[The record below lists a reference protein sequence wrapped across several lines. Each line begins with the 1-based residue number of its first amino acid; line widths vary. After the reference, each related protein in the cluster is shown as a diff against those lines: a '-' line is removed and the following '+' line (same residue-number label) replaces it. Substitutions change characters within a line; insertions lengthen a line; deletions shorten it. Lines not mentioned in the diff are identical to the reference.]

1 MGDGADAETVHLHR
15 IGDLDHEVGSA
26 VDDLG
31 LHEVGAFRIHLDY
44 DIGSLDLKFS
54 GAADVGSQE
63 GRLFSDG
70 VVVALVEI
78 FQILFRRA
86 TLLEELFHLVFVQ
99 SQGLGLI
106 GMLVHHL
113 CDLFMDGLYGL
124 VVAVRTEGLLDDGIE
139 GLFLAFG
146 REGRHAAQDLVDEGF
161 VEPSAFLE

>member
-1 MGDGADAETVHLHR
+1 MTWVSTRSVRSG
-15 IGDLDHEVGSA
+15 
-26 VDDLG
+26 
-31 LHEVGAFRIHLDY
+31 IHLDH

-113 CDLFMDGLYGL
+113 CDLFHGM
-124 VVAVRTEGLLDDGIE
+124 VFTA
-139 GLFLAFG
+139 
-146 REGRHAAQDLVDEGF
+146 
-161 VEPSAFLE
+161 S